1 MEEIIRIATEFRKA
15 IDRAKKEGCFKNDFS
30 FQEFPRGCCGDTS
43 VLLAHHLLIKGVQTD
58 YVCGNYYGN
67 PEDGFQSH
75 AWLKLTNGTIIDVT
89 GDQFRY
95 NAEFLNYNIPVY
107 IGDIDEFHELFD
119 VEERDVRKSVM
130 LKRLGDF
137 CYPRLKQLYDTI
149 IEYID

>member
-1 MEEIIRIATEFRKA
+1 MEDVIRIVTEFRKA
-15 IDRAKKEGCFKNDFS
+15 IVRAKKEGRFRKDICFHK
-30 FQEFPRGCCGDTS
+30 FPSGCCGDAS
-43 VLLAHHLLIKGVQTD
+43 DLLAHHLLINGIQTD

-75 AWLKLTNGTIIDVT
+75 AWLKLPDETIIDIT

-107 IGDIDEFHELFD
+107 IGGIDDLHALFE
-119 VEERDVRKSVM
+119 VEERDIRKSVM
-130 LKRLGDF
+130 LKGLGEF